1 VTVRVFGSKINDE
14 ASEEFSAGG
23 ISVRDWLANNPEIPS
38 YKDMDVPPISV
49 SINGKLVEPSE
60 WALTVFSERDTVD
73 IVIEPKGTELFFGAL
88 FLIAIKTLTPKIPKV
103 NATAQNGEGINEA
116 SIKGNKVKINSPV
129 REIAGRRKVY
139 PDYLL
144 PPRRYFAGPREQ
156 RVEMLLCI
164 GVGEHDIPADKILI
178 GDTPAISLGGD
189 VTYNIYEPGANIAAD
204 PARLW
209 WNDVTEVGSSSN
221 GSSGLELTVAN
232 PLTPS
237 FIAASIQF
245 NAFNINIPSGSGL
258 FPADWSAGL
267 IIRAIVPYQY
277 EFVDGGAG
285 RDIIRGFNLEML
297 APSPGDSI
305 EISGVNGGLYEVN
318 SYTPAAGP
326 TPPEMTLNFVGGSP
340 VTALTLGTIAT
351 CIGPVGLRYRITV
364 FSTSML
370 TVERLTSSGSTDTG
384 FPGFTFLSTT
394 AASISLDQSSLQGG
408 YRGPFAVCPFGEL
421 ASAIEWDVFF
431 PGGLIGIGKKNG
443 ERYEVFA
450 THYFEWRDMDIAG
463 AWTVETRTVYNSS
476 LDAVGY
482 SFRIDLPYPMRAEA
496 RIKRG
501 PIHDDE
507 WQDSA
512 VWYGC
517 RSLLAS
523 PISYDGVTV
532 MSMNARGGDRLSAQ
546 SESMVSV
553 EATRKLPVRV
563 AGVWQPAQATR
574 DIAPFFAYVA
584 KSVGYTDAEIDY
596 SELDRLDAVW
606 RDRGDHYDQATN
618 SNGTAKGVI
627 NDALGC
633 GFSELTVDRGLLRP
647 ARDEPRV
654 AFESMYTPQ
663 NMTESLERTF
673 TAVRPD
679 DYDGVDVEYTDGVSW
694 QVETVECRLPGD
706 AGTRVQ
712 KVKAEGCTNRTK
724 AWQIGMRQRR
734 ALKYRRWEYQWSTE
748 LDALNSRYLSYV
760 QVADDVP
767 GYAQSAQMVSY
778 DAGVIESSEA
788 FDWSDAGPHYLYVR
802 REDGSSAGPYVATRI
817 DDFHL
822 SISGLDF
829 PPDTSLDIEPPHL
842 LFGIGYK
849 VLITSISP
857 NGTDSASVEAMAYN
871 EAVYLSDDQSPP

>member
-1 VTVRVFGSKINDE
+1 MTVRVFGSKINDD
-14 ASEEFSAGG
+14 AAEEFSAGG
-23 ISVRDWLANNPEIPS
+23 ISVRDWLVSNVPS
-38 YKDMDVPPISV
+38 YSDMEVHPISV
-49 SINGKLVEPSE
+49 SINGGLIEPRE
-60 WALTVFSERDTVD
+60 WALTVFSERDIVD

-88 FLIAIKTLTPKIPKV
+88 FLVAIKTLTPKIPKV
-103 NATAQNGEGINEA
+103 NATSQNGEGINEA

-139 PDYLL
+139 PDYIL

-156 RVEMLLCI
+156 RVEMLLCV
-164 GVGEHDIPADKILI
+164 GVGDHDIPADKILI
-178 GDTPAISLGGD
+178 GDTPAISLGAD
-189 VTYNIYEPGANIAAD
+189 VTYNVYGPGANLSAE
-204 PARLW
+204 PAHIW

-221 GSSGLELTVAN
+221 GSSGLELTIAN
-232 PLTPS
+232 ALTPS
-237 FIAASIQF
+237 FVAASMQF
-245 NAFNINIPSGSGL
+245 NAFNINIPVGQGS
-258 FPADWSAGL
+258 FPSDWSAGL
-267 IIRAIVPYQY
+267 IIRAIIPYQY

-285 RDIIRGFNLEML
+285 RDIIRGFPLQML
-297 APSPGDSI
+297 APSVGDNI
-305 EISGVNGGLYEVN
+305 EISGINGGLYVVN
-318 SYTPAAGP
+318 SYTPAVGP

-340 VTALTLGTIAT
+340 VTSFTLGTIAT

-364 FSTSML
+364 FSTSQL

-384 FPGFTFLSTT
+384 FPGFTFLATT
-394 AASISLDQSSLQGG
+394 SASITLDQSSLQGG
-408 YRGPFAVCPFGEL
+408 YRGPFALCPSGEL
-421 ASAIEWDVFF
+421 TQQIEWDVFF
-431 PGGLIGIGKKNG
+431 PGGLIGLGSKDG
-443 ERYEVFA
+443 FRYQVPA

-463 AWTVETRTVYNSS
+463 AWTVEERTVTNAS

-482 SFRIDLPYPMRAEA
+482 TFSLTLPYPMRPEA
-496 RIKRG
+496 RIRRS
-501 PIHDDE
+501 PVVSQE

-517 RSLLAS
+517 RSVLTSPMSYEGVTLLA
-523 PISYDGVTV
+523 
-532 MSMNARGGDRLSAQ
+532 MNARGGDRLSAQ

-563 AGVWQPAQATR
+563 GGVSLPAQPTR
-574 DIAPFFAYVA
+574 DIAPFFVYVA
-584 KSVGYTDAEIDY
+584 KSVGYTDSEIDY
-596 SELDRLDAVW
+596 AELDRLDEVW
-606 RDRGDHYDQATN
+606 KARGDHYDQSTN
-618 SNGTAKGVI
+618 TNGTAKGVI
-627 NDALGC
+627 NDALAC

-647 ARDEPRV
+647 ARDEPRT
-654 AFESMYTPQ
+654 AFESMYTTQ
-663 NMTESLERTF
+663 NMTEPLERNF

-706 AGTRVQ
+706 LGLKSQ
-712 KVKAEGCTNRTK
+712 KIEAKGCTNRTK

-734 ALKYRRWEYQWSTE
+734 ALKYRRWEYNWSTE

-767 GYAQSAQMVSY
+767 GYAQSAYMISY
-778 DAGVIESSEA
+778 EAGVIESSES
-788 FDWSDAGPHYLYVR
+788 FDWSDPGPHYLYVR
-802 REDGSSAGPYVATRI
+802 RQDGSSAGPYVATRI

-829 PPDTSLDIEPPHL
+829 PPDTSLDREPPHL

-871 EAVYLSDDQSPP
+871 ELVYASDDLSPP

>member
-1 VTVRVFGSKINDE
+1 MTVRVFGSKINDE
-14 ASEEFSAGG
+14 PCEEYSVGG
-23 ISVRDWLANNPEIPS
+23 ISVRDWLAENVPS
-38 YKDMDVPPISV
+38 YSDMDVHPISV
-49 SINGKLVEPSE
+49 SLNGSLLPAED
-60 WALTVFSERDTVD
+60 WALTVFAKDDLVD

-88 FLIAIKTLTPKIPKV
+88 FLVAIKTLTPKIPKV
-103 NATAQNGEGINEA
+103 NATAQNGEGLNEA
-116 SIKGNKVKINSPV
+116 SIKGNKIKINSPV

-144 PPRRYFAGPREQ
+144 PPHRYFAAPREQ
-156 RVEMLLCI
+156 RVQMLLCV
-164 GVGEHDIPADKILI
+164 GVGEHDIPSDKVLI

-189 VTYNIYEPGANIAAD
+189 VTYNIYNPGADISAD
-204 PARLW
+204 PAHFW
-209 WNDVTEVGSSSN
+209 WNDVGEVGSSSN
-221 GSSGLELTVAN
+221 GSSGLELTIAN
-232 PLTPS
+232 TLTPS
-237 FIAASIQF
+237 FIAASMQF
-245 NAFNINIPSGSGL
+245 NAFNINIPSGQGS
-258 FPADWSAGL
+258 FPADWTSGL
-267 IIRAIVPYQY
+267 LIRAIIPYQY

-297 APSPGDSI
+297 APSVGDNI
-305 EISGVNGGLYEVN
+305 EISGVNGGLYVVN
-318 SYTPAAGP
+318 SYTPASGP
-326 TPPEMTLNFVGGSP
+326 TPPEMTMNFVGGSP

-364 FSTSML
+364 FSEPQL
-370 TVERLTSSGSTDTG
+370 TVERLTSSGSTDSG

-394 AASISLDQSSLQGG
+394 SATISLDQSSLQGG
-408 YRGPFAVCPFGEL
+408 YRGPFAVCPFGEK
-421 ASAIEWDVFF
+421 AYSIKWSVFF
-431 PGGLIGIGKKNG
+431 PGGLVGIGKKNG
-443 ERYEVFA
+443 ERYAVPA

-463 AWTVETRTVYNSS
+463 AWTVETKGVTNAS

-482 SFRIDLPYPMRAEA
+482 TFQVDLPYPMRAEA
-496 RIKRG
+496 RVRRG
-501 PIHDDE
+501 PASSDE
-507 WQDSA
+507 WQDSV
-512 VWYGC
+512 VWYSCAG
-517 RSLLAS
+517 LLAS
-523 PISYDGVTV
+523 PISYDGVTI
-532 MSMNARGGDRLSAQ
+532 MSVNARGGDRLSAQ

-553 EATRKLPVRV
+553 EATRKLPIRS
-563 AGVWQPAQATR
+563 GGLWFPAQATR

-596 SELDRLDAVW
+596 AELDRLDAVW
-606 RDRGDHYDQATN
+606 RDRGDHYDQSTN

-679 DYDGVDVEYTDGVSW
+679 DFDGVDVEYTDGISW
-694 QVETVECRLPGD
+694 QVETVECRLDGD
-706 AGTRVQ
+706 LGLRVQ
-712 KVKAEGCTNRTK
+712 KIQANGCTDRTK
-724 AWQIGMRQRR
+724 AYQIGMRQRR
-734 ALKYRRWEYQWSTE
+734 AMKYRRWEYQWSTE

-760 QVADDVP
+760 QVADNVP

-788 FDWSDAGPHYLYVR
+788 FDWSDPPPHYLYVR
-802 REDGSSAGPYVATRI
+802 REDGSSAGPYVATQI

-829 PPDTSLDIEPPHL
+829 PPDTSLDIEPPYL
-842 LFGIGYK
+842 LFGVGYK

-871 EAVYLSDDQSPP
+871 ELVYLDDDSSPP

>member
-1 VTVRVFGSKINDE
+1 MTVRVFGSKLNDE
-14 ASEEFSAGG
+14 PHEEYSVGG
-23 ISVRDWLANNPEIPS
+23 ISVRDWLIENVPS
-38 YKDMDVPPISV
+38 YSDMDVHPISV
-49 SINGKLVEPSE
+49 SLNGKIVESGE
-60 WALTVFSERDTVD
+60 WALTVFAEKDTVD

-88 FLIAIKTLTPKIPKV
+88 FLVAIKTLTPKIPKI
-103 NATAQNGEGINEA
+103 NTTAQNGEGINEA
-116 SIKGNKVKINSPV
+116 SIKGNKVKINSPI

-144 PPRRYFAGPREQ
+144 PPRRYFASPREQ
-156 RVEMLLCI
+156 RVEMLLCV

-189 VTYNIYEPGANIAAD
+189 VVYNIYEPGANIAAD
-204 PARLW
+204 PAHFW

-221 GSSGLELTVAN
+221 GSSGLELTIAAA
-232 PLTPS
+232 LTPS
-237 FIAASIQF
+237 FVAASIQF
-245 NAFNINIPSGSGL
+245 NAFNISIPTGQGL
-258 FPADWSAGL
+258 FPSDWTAGL
-267 IIRAIVPYQY
+267 IIRAVMPYQY

-297 APSPGDSI
+297 APSVGDNI
-305 EISGVNGGLYEVN
+305 EIAGVNGGLYEVN
-318 SYTPAAGP
+318 SYTPAVGA
-326 TPPEMTLNFVGGSP
+326 TPPEMTLDFVGGSP
-340 VTALTLGTIAT
+340 VTGLTLGTIAT

-370 TVERLTSSGSTDTG
+370 TVDRLTSSGSTDTG

-394 AASISLDQSSLQGG
+394 GASISLDQSSLQGG
-408 YRGPFAVCPFGEL
+408 YRGPFAVCPDGEL
-421 ASAIEWDVFF
+421 AYSIEWDVFF
-431 PGGLIGIGKKNG
+431 PGGLVGIGRDG
-443 ERYEVFA
+443 YRYEVPA
-450 THYFEWRDMDIAG
+450 THYFEWRDMDLAG
-463 AWTVETRTVYNSS
+463 AWTVEERTVMNSS

-482 SFRIDLPYPMRAEA
+482 TFKRDLPYPMRAEA
-496 RIKRG
+496 RIRRS
-501 PIHDDE
+501 PVVSQE

-523 PISYDGVTV
+523 PISYPGVTI
-532 MSMNARGGDRLSAQ
+532 MAMNARGGDRLSAQ

-553 EATRKLPVRV
+553 EATRKLPVRSGGTW
-563 AGVWQPAQATR
+563 AAPQPTR

-584 KSVGYTDAEIDY
+584 KSVGYTDADLDLV
-596 SELDRLDAVW
+596 ELDRLDAIW
-606 RDRGDHYDQATN
+606 KARGDHYNQATN
-618 SNGTAKGVI
+618 TNGTAKGVI

-633 GFSELTVDRGLLRP
+633 GFSELTVDKGLLRP

-663 NMTESLERTF
+663 NMTEPLERDF

-706 AGTRVQ
+706 AGTKVQ
-712 KVKAEGCTNRTK
+712 KVKAEGCTDRTK
-724 AWQIGMRQRR
+724 AWRIGMRQRR
-734 ALKYRRWEYQWSTE
+734 ALKYRRWEYKWSTE

-767 GYAQSAQMVSY
+767 GYAQSAIMISY
-778 DAGVIESSEA
+778 ADGIIESSEA
-788 FDWSDAGPHYLYVR
+788 FDWSGAGPHYLYVR
-802 REDGSSAGPYVATRI
+802 RQDGSSAGPYIATRI

-822 SISGLDF
+822 SISALDF
-829 PPDTSLDIEPPHL
+829 PPDTSLDREPPHL
-842 LFGIGYK
+842 LFGIGYP

-871 EAVYLSDDQSPP
+871 SAVYESDDLSPP

>member
-1 VTVRVFGSKINDE
+1 MTVRVFGSKLNDE
-14 ASEEFSAGG
+14 PCEEYSVGG
-23 ISVRDWLANNPEIPS
+23 MSVRDWLANNVPS
-38 YKDMDVPPISV
+38 YSDMDVHPISV
-49 SINGKLVEPSE
+49 MLNGDLLPPEE
-60 WALTVFSERDTVD
+60 WPLTVFSKEDLAD
-73 IVIEPKGTELFFGAL
+73 IIIEPKGTELFFGAL
-88 FLIAIKTLTPKIPKV
+88 FLVAIKTLTPKIPKV

-116 SIKGNKVKINSPV
+116 SIKGNKIKINSPI

-144 PPRRYFAGPREQ
+144 PPRRYFAAPREQ
-156 RVEMLLCI
+156 RVEMLLCVGI
-164 GVGEHDIPADKILI
+164 GNHEILAEDVLI

-189 VTYNIYEPGANIAAD
+189 VTYNLYDAGADISADAAH
-204 PARLW
+204 LW

-221 GSSGLELTVAN
+221 GSSGLELTIAN
-232 PLTPS
+232 ELTPS
-237 FIAASIQF
+237 FVALSMQL
-245 NAFNINIPSGSGL
+245 NAFNINIPVGQGS
-258 FPADWSAGL
+258 FPSDWTDNL
-267 IIRAIVPYQY
+267 IIRAIIPYQY
-277 EFVDGGAG
+277 DFVDGGAG

-297 APSPGDSI
+297 APSAGDNI
-305 EISGVNGGLYEVN
+305 EISGVNGGLYVVN
-318 SYTPAAGP
+318 SYTPAVGP

-364 FSTSML
+364 FSEPQL

-394 AASISLDQSSLQGG
+394 AATISLDQSSLQGG
-408 YRGPFAVCPFGEL
+408 YRGPFAVCPSGEL
-421 ASAIEWDVFF
+421 ATVIEWDVFF
-431 PGGLIGIGKKNG
+431 PGGLVGIGKKNG
-443 ERYEVFA
+443 ERYA
-450 THYFEWRDMDIAG
+450 IPSTHYFEWRDMDIAG
-463 AWTVETRTVYNSS
+463 AWTVESTGVTNSS

-482 SFRIDLPYPMRAEA
+482 TFRVNLPYPMRAEA
-496 RIKRG
+496 RVRRG
-501 PIHDDE
+501 PETSDE
-507 WQDSA
+507 WQDSI

-517 RSLLAS
+517 RSLLPS
-523 PISYDGVTV
+523 PTSYPGVTV
-532 MSMNARGGDRLSAQ
+532 MSLNARGGDRLSAQ

-553 EATRKLPVRV
+553 EATRKLPIRS
-563 AGVWQPAQATR
+563 GGLWFPEQPTR
-574 DIAPFFAYVA
+574 NIAPFFVYVA

-596 SELDRLDAVW
+596 AELDRLDAIW
-606 RDRGDHYDQATN
+606 QSRGDHYDQATN
-618 SNGTAKGVI
+618 QNGTAKGVI

-647 ARDEPRV
+647 ARDEPRI

-663 NMTESLERTF
+663 NMTEPLERDF

-712 KVKAEGCTNRTK
+712 KIKAEGCTNRTK

-734 ALKYRRWEYQWSTE
+734 ALKYRRWEYKWSTE

-767 GYAQSAQMVSY
+767 GYAQSAYMISY
-778 DAGVIESSEA
+778 DNGVIESSEA
-788 FDWSDAGPHYLYVR
+788 FDWSDPGPHYLFVR
-802 REDGSSAGPYVATRI
+802 REDGSIAGPYVATQI

-829 PPDTSLDIEPPHL
+829 PPDTSLDREPPHL

-871 EAVYLSDDQSPP
+871 ELVYFDDDNSPP

>member
-1 VTVRVFGSKINDE
+1 MTVRVFGSKLNDE
-14 ASEEFSAGG
+14 PCEEYSVGG
-23 ISVRDWLANNPEIPS
+23 MSVRDWLAENVPS
-38 YKDMDVPPISV
+38 YSDMDVHPISV
-49 SINGKLVEPSE
+49 SLNGKLVESSE
-60 WALTVFSERDTVD
+60 WALTVFSDRDSLD

-88 FLIAIKTLTPKIPKV
+88 FLVALRTLTPKIPKV
-103 NATAQNGEGINEA
+103 NATTQNGEGINEA
-116 SIKGNKVKINSPV
+116 SIKGNKIKINSPV

-156 RVEMLLCI
+156 RVEMLLCV

-189 VTYNIYEPGANIAAD
+189 VTYNIYEPGADISSD
-204 PARLW
+204 PAHFW

-221 GSSGLELTVAN
+221 GASGLELTIADA
-232 PLTPS
+232 LTPS

-245 NAFNINIPSGSGL
+245 NAFNINIPVGQGS
-258 FPADWSAGL
+258 FPSDWSSGL
-267 IIRAIVPYQY
+267 IIRAVVPYQY

-297 APSPGDSI
+297 APSVGDNI
-305 EISGVNGGLYEVN
+305 EISGVNGGLYVVN
-318 SYTPAAGP
+318 SYTPAVGP

-340 VTALTLGTIAT
+340 VTSLTLGTIAT

-364 FSTSML
+364 FSEPQL

-394 AASISLDQSSLQGG
+394 AASIVLDQSSMQGG
-408 YRGPFAVCPFGEL
+408 YRGPFAVCPDGEK
-421 ASAIEWDVFF
+421 AYSIEWDVFF
-431 PGGLIGIGKKNG
+431 PGGLIGVGMKNG
-443 ERYEVFA
+443 DRYA
-450 THYFEWRDMDIAG
+450 ISAAHYFEWRDMDIAG
-463 AWTVETRTVYNSS
+463 AWTVEARTVTNAS

-482 SFRIDLPYPMRAEA
+482 TFKIDLPYPMRAEA
-496 RIKRG
+496 RIRRS
-501 PIHDDE
+501 PVVSQE

-523 PISYDGVTV
+523 PIVYDGVTV
-532 MSMNARGGDRLSAQ
+532 MAINARGGDRLSAQ

-563 AGVWQPAQATR
+563 GGVWQPAQPTR

-584 KSVGYTDAEIDY
+584 KSVGYVDSEIDY
-596 SELDRLDAVW
+596 AELDRLDAIW
-606 RDRGDHYDQATN
+606 QARGDHYDQATN
-618 SNGTAKGVI
+618 TNGTAKGVI

-663 NMTESLERTF
+663 NMTRGLERDF

-679 DYDGVDVEYTDGVSW
+679 DYDGVDVEYTDGISW

-706 AGTRVQ
+706 SGIRVQ

-734 ALKYRRWEYQWSTE
+734 ALKYRRWEYNWATE

-778 DAGVIESSEA
+778 DDGVIESSEA
-788 FDWSDAGPHYLYVR
+788 FDWSDSGPHYLYVR
-802 REDGSSAGPYVATRI
+802 REDGSSSGPYVATKI

-829 PPDTSLDIEPPHL
+829 PPDTSLDREPPHL

-857 NGTDSASVEAMAYN
+857 NGADSANVEAMAYN
-871 EAVYLSDDQSPP
+871 ELVYLSDDQSPP

>member
-1 VTVRVFGSKINDE
+1 MTVRVFGSKLNDE
-14 ASEEFSAGG
+14 PSEEYSVGG
-23 ISVRDWLANNPEIPS
+23 MSVRDWLSANVPS
-38 YKDMDVPPISV
+38 YSDMEVHPISV
-49 SINGKLVEPSE
+49 SLNGDLLPADE
-60 WALTVFSERDTVD
+60 WALTVFSDRDVVD

-88 FLIAIKTLTPKIPKV
+88 FLVAIKTLTPKIPKV

-129 REIAGRRKVY
+129 REIAGRRKIY

-144 PPRRYFAGPREQ
+144 PPRRYFAAPREQ
-156 RVEMLLCI
+156 RVEMLLCV
-164 GVGEHDIPADKILI
+164 GVGNHEILAEDILI

-189 VTYNIYEPGANIAAD
+189 VTYNLYDAGADLSAD
-204 PARLW
+204 VAHLW

-221 GSSGLELTVAN
+221 GASGLELTIAN
-232 PLTPS
+232 ALTPS
-237 FIAASIQF
+237 FVAASMQF
-245 NAFNINIPSGSGL
+245 NAFNINIPVGQGS
-258 FPADWSAGL
+258 FPSDWTNNL
-267 IIRAIVPYQY
+267 IIRAIIPYQY
-277 EFVDGGAG
+277 EFVDGGVG

-297 APSPGDSI
+297 APSPGDNI
-305 EISGVNGGLYEVN
+305 EISGVNGGLYVVN
-318 SYTPAAGP
+318 SYTPAVGP

-364 FSTSML
+364 FSAQQL

-394 AASISLDQSSLQGG
+394 GATISLDQSSLQGG
-408 YRGPFAVCPFGEL
+408 YRGPFAVCPAGEL
-421 ASAIEWDVFF
+421 ATVIEWDVFF
-431 PGGLIGIGKKNG
+431 PGGLVGLGAKNG
-443 ERYEVFA
+443 ERYAIPA

-463 AWTVETRTVYNSS
+463 AWTVESKGVTAAS

-482 SFRIDLPYPMRAEA
+482 TFRVDLPYPMRAEA
-496 RIKRG
+496 RVRRG
-501 PIHDDE
+501 PASSDE
-507 WQDSA
+507 WQDSV

-517 RSLLAS
+517 RSLLSS
-523 PISYDGVTV
+523 PTSYPGVTV

-553 EATRKLPVRV
+553 EATRKLPIRS
-563 AGVWQPAQATR
+563 GGLWFPEQATR
-574 DIAPFFAYVA
+574 DIAPFFVYVA

-596 SELDRLDAVW
+596 AELDRLDAIW
-606 RDRGDHYDQATN
+606 QARGDHYDQATN
-618 SNGTAKGVI
+618 TNGTAKGVI

-647 ARDEPRV
+647 ARDEPRI

-663 NMTESLERTF
+663 NMTRGLERDF

-706 AGTRVQ
+706 AGIRVQ

-734 ALKYRRWEYQWSTE
+734 ALKYRRWEYNWATE

-778 DAGVIESSEA
+778 DSGVIETSEA
-788 FDWSDAGPHYLYVR
+788 FDWSDTGPHYLYVR
-802 REDGSSAGPYVATRI
+802 RQDGSSAGPYVATQI

-829 PPDTSLDIEPPHL
+829 PPDTSLDREPPHL

-857 NGTDSASVEAMAYN
+857 NGTDSANVEAMAYN
-871 EAVYLSDDQSPP
+871 ELIYFDDDNSPP

>member
-1 VTVRVFGSKINDE
+1 MTVRVFGSKLNDE
-14 ASEEFSAGG
+14 PCEEYSVGG
-23 ISVRDWLANNPEIPS
+23 MSVRDWLADNVPS
-38 YKDMDVPPISV
+38 YSDMDVHPISV
-49 SINGKLVEPSE
+49 MLNGDLLPPEE
-60 WALTVFSERDTVD
+60 WPLTIFSKEDLVD
-73 IVIEPKGTELFFGAL
+73 IIIEPKGTELFFGAL
-88 FLIAIKTLTPKIPKV
+88 FLVAIKTLTPKIPKV

-116 SIKGNKVKINSPV
+116 SIKGNKIKINSPI

-156 RVEMLLCI
+156 RVEMLLCV
-164 GVGEHDIPADKILI
+164 GVGNHEILAEDVLI

-189 VTYNIYEPGANIAAD
+189 VTYNLYDAGADISADAAH
-204 PARLW
+204 LW

-221 GSSGLELTVAN
+221 GSSGLELTIAN
-232 PLTPS
+232 ELTPS
-237 FIAASIQF
+237 FVALSMQF
-245 NAFNINIPSGSGL
+245 NAFNINIPVGQGS
-258 FPADWSAGL
+258 FPSDWTDNL
-267 IIRAIVPYQY
+267 IIRAIIPYQY
-277 EFVDGGAG
+277 DFVDGGAG

-297 APSPGDSI
+297 APSAGDNI
-305 EISGVNGGLYEVN
+305 EISGVNGGLYVVN
-318 SYTPAAGP
+318 SYTPAVGP

-364 FSTSML
+364 FSEPQL

-394 AASISLDQSSLQGG
+394 AATISLDQSSLQGG
-408 YRGPFAVCPFGEL
+408 YRGPFAVCPSGEL
-421 ASAIEWDVFF
+421 ATVIEWDVFF
-431 PGGLIGIGKKNG
+431 PGGLVGIGKKNG
-443 ERYEVFA
+443 ERYA
-450 THYFEWRDMDIAG
+450 IPSTHYFEWRDMDIAG
-463 AWTVETRTVYNSS
+463 AWTVESTGVTNSS

-482 SFRIDLPYPMRAEA
+482 TFRVNLPYPMRAEA
-496 RIKRG
+496 RVRRG
-501 PIHDDE
+501 PETSDE
-507 WQDSA
+507 WQDSI

-517 RSLLAS
+517 RSLLSS
-523 PISYDGVTV
+523 PTSYPGVTV
-532 MSMNARGGDRLSAQ
+532 MSLNARGGDRLSAQ

-553 EATRKLPVRV
+553 EATRKLPIRS
-563 AGVWQPAQATR
+563 GGLWFPEQPTR
-574 DIAPFFAYVA
+574 DIAPFFVYVA

-596 SELDRLDAVW
+596 AELDRLDSVW
-606 RDRGDHYDQATN
+606 QARGDHYDQATN

-647 ARDEPRV
+647 ARDEPRI

-663 NMTESLERTF
+663 NMTEPLERDF

-712 KVKAEGCTNRTK
+712 KIKAEGCTNRTK

-734 ALKYRRWEYQWSTE
+734 ALKYRRWEYKWSTE

-767 GYAQSAQMVSY
+767 GYAQSAYMISY

-788 FDWSDAGPHYLYVR
+788 FDWSDPGPHYLFVR
-802 REDGSSAGPYVATRI
+802 REDGSSAGPYVATQI

-829 PPDTSLDIEPPHL
+829 PPDTSLDREPPHL

-871 EAVYLSDDQSPP
+871 ELVYLSDDQSPP

>member
-1 VTVRVFGSKINDE
+1 MTVRVFGSKLNDE
-14 ASEEFSAGG
+14 PCEEYSVGG
-23 ISVRDWLANNPEIPS
+23 LSVRDWLAANVPS
-38 YKDMDVPPISV
+38 YSDMDVHPISV
-49 SINGKLVEPSE
+49 ALNGSLLPPEE
-60 WALTVFSERDTVD
+60 WALTVFAASDIVD

-88 FLIAIKTLTPKIPKV
+88 FLVAIKTLTPKIPKV

-144 PPRRYFAGPREQ
+144 PPRRYFAAPREQ
-156 RVEMLLCI
+156 RVEMLMCV
-164 GVGEHDIPADKILI
+164 GVGDHDIPADKILI

-189 VTYNIYEPGANIAAD
+189 VTYNIYSPGADISLD
-204 PARLW
+204 PAHFW

-221 GSSGLELTVAN
+221 GSSGLELTIAN

-237 FIAASIQF
+237 FVAASMQF
-245 NAFNINIPSGSGL
+245 NAFNINIPVGQGSFPSDWTSGL
-258 FPADWSAGL
+258 L
-267 IIRAIVPYQY
+267 IRGIIPYQY

-297 APSPGDSI
+297 APSVGDNI
-305 EISGVNGGLYEVN
+305 EISGVNGGLYVVN

-340 VTALTLGTIAT
+340 VTSLTLGTIAT

-370 TVERLTSSGSTDTG
+370 TVERLTSSGSTDSG

-394 AASISLDQSSLQGG
+394 LATITLDQSSQQGG
-408 YRGPFAVCPFGEL
+408 YRGPFAVCPDGEL
-421 ASAIEWDVFF
+421 AYAIEWDVFF
-431 PGGLIGIGKKNG
+431 PGGLVGIGKKNG
-443 ERYEVFA
+443 ERYSVPS
-450 THYFEWRDMDIAG
+450 THDFEWRDMDIAG
-463 AWTVETRTVYNSS
+463 AWTVETRGVTAAS

-482 SFRIDLPYPMRAEA
+482 TFKIDLPYPMRAEA
-496 RIKRG
+496 RVKRR
-501 PIHDDE
+501 PSSSDE
-507 WQDSA
+507 WQDSI

-517 RSLLAS
+517 RSMLAS
-523 PISYDGVTV
+523 PISYADVTI

-563 AGVWQPAQATR
+563 GGLWFPPQPTR

-584 KSVGYTDAEIDY
+584 KSVGYTDDEIDY
-596 SELDRLDAVW
+596 NELDRLDAIW
-606 RDRGDHYDQATN
+606 QSRGDHYDQATN
-618 SNGTAKGVI
+618 TNGTAKGVI

-633 GFSELTVDRGLLRP
+633 GFAELTIDRGLLRP
-647 ARDEPRV
+647 ARDEPRI

-663 NMTESLERTF
+663 NMTEPLERDF

-706 AGTRVQ
+706 AATRVQ
-712 KVKAEGCTNRTK
+712 KVKAEGCTDRTK
-724 AWQIGMRQRR
+724 AWRIGMRQRR
-734 ALKYRRWEYQWSTE
+734 ALKYRRWEYKWSTE

-778 DAGVIESSEA
+778 DSGIIETSEA
-788 FDWSDAGPHYLYVR
+788 FDWSDPPPHYLYVR

-842 LFGIGYK
+842 LFGTGYK

-871 EAVYLSDDQSPP
+871 ELVYLSDDLSPP

>member
-1 VTVRVFGSKINDE
+1 MTVRVFGSKLNDE
-14 ASEEFSAGG
+14 PCEEYSVGG
-23 ISVRDWLANNPEIPS
+23 ISVRDWLAENVPS
-38 YKDMDVPPISV
+38 YSDMDVHPISV
-49 SINGKLVEPSE
+49 SLNGSVVDATE
-60 WALTVFSERDTVD
+60 WALTIFSKDDAVD

-88 FLIAIKTLTPKIPKV
+88 FLVAIKLMTPKIPKV
-103 NATAQNGEGINEA
+103 NTTSQNGEGINEA

-144 PPRRYFAGPREQ
+144 PPRRYFASPREQ
-156 RVEMLLCI
+156 RVEMLLCV
-164 GVGEHDIPADKILI
+164 GVGDHDIPSDKILI
-178 GDTPAISLGGD
+178 GDTPAISLGSD
-189 VTYNIYEPGANIAAD
+189 VIYSVYPPGTNISGD
-204 PARLW
+204 PAHFW

-221 GSSGLELTVAN
+221 GSSGLELTIAN
-232 PLTPS
+232 ALTPS
-237 FIAASIQF
+237 FVASSIQY
-245 NAFNINIPSGSGL
+245 NAFNINIPAGQGS
-258 FPADWSAGL
+258 FPADWSSGL
-267 IIRAIVPYQY
+267 IIRAIIPYQY

-285 RDIIRGFNLEML
+285 RDIIRGFNLQML
-297 APSPGDSI
+297 APSVGDNI
-305 EISGVNGGLYEVN
+305 EISGVNGGLYVVN
-318 SYTPAAGP
+318 SYTPAVGA

-340 VTALTLGTIAT
+340 VTSFTLGTIVT

-364 FSTSML
+364 FSTPQL
-370 TVERLTSSGSTDTG
+370 TIQRLTSSGSTDTG
-384 FPGFTFLSTT
+384 FSGFTFLSTT
-394 AASISLDQSSLQGG
+394 ASSIVLDQSSLQGG
-408 YRGPFAVCPFGEL
+408 YRGPFAVCPSGEK
-421 ASAIEWDVFF
+421 AYSIEWDVFF
-431 PGGLIGIGKKNG
+431 PGGLIGLGAKNG
-443 ERYEVFA
+443 DRYTVPA

-463 AWTVETRTVYNSS
+463 AWTVEERTVSNVS

-482 SFRIDLPYPMRAEA
+482 TFKIDLPYPMRAEA
-496 RIKRG
+496 RIKRS
-501 PIHDDE
+501 PVVSQE

-523 PISYDGVTV
+523 PIAYEGVTIMAV
-532 MSMNARGGDRLSAQ
+532 NARGGDRLSAQ
-546 SESMVSV
+546 SESMISV

-563 AGVWQPAQATR
+563 GGVWQPAQPTR

-596 SELDRLDAVW
+596 AELDRLDAIW
-606 RDRGDHYDQATN
+606 KARGDHYDQATN

-627 NDALGC
+627 NDALNC

-647 ARDEPRV
+647 VRDEPRT

-663 NMTESLERTF
+663 NMTEPLERDF

-679 DYDGVDVEYTDGVSW
+679 DFDGVDVEYTDGISW

-706 AGTRVQ
+706 QGVRVQ
-712 KVKAEGCTNRTK
+712 KVKADGCTNRTK

-734 ALKYRRWEYQWSTE
+734 AMKYRRWEYRWSTE

-767 GYAQSAQMVSY
+767 GYAQSAYMISY
-778 DAGVIESSEA
+778 DNGVIESSEA
-788 FDWSDAGPHYLYVR
+788 FDWSDPGPHYVYVR
-802 REDGSSAGPYVATRI
+802 RQDGSSAGPYIATRI

-829 PPDTSLDIEPPHL
+829 PPDTSLDREPPHL